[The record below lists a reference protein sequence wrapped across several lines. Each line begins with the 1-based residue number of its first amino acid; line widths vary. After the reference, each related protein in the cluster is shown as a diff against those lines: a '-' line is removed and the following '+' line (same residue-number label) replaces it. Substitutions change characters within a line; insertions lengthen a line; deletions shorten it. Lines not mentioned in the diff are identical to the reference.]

1 MTWGL
6 TVKRE
11 GIFENALRVDV
22 KNREGQDP
30 PFNKN
35 PHASKLHLI
44 SLNRENQQESGMRGR
59 RPVPTI
65 SPGLR
70 PLVPLSCVTFSTPAH
85 KKNFYF
91 RNPLG

>member
-44 SLNRENQQESGMRGR
+44 SLNRENQQESGTRGR
-59 RPVPTI
+59 WPVPTI
-65 SPGLR
+65 PPGLR
-70 PLVPLSCVTFSTPAH
+70 PLVPLSCVTFSTPAQ
-85 KKNFYF
+85 KKISTYAT
-91 RNPLG
+91 P